1 LLLDP
6 SQLPRH
12 VAIIMDGNGRWAQRR
27 GLPRVEGHRRG
38 AVAVREV
45 VRAAR
50 EIGVPA
56 ITLYAFSAQN
66 WERPPEEIATLMQLL
81 RDYVIDEREEI
92 MENDIS
98 LRAIGDIERLPD
110 FVKGPLDSLVADSA
124 NNGGMTL
131 TLALSYGGRESL
143 VAAARRLAGE
153 VARGALRPEDITEA
167 HLGGSLQ
174 TAGLPVLDLLVR
186 TSGEERLSNFLLWES
201 AYAELYFTDTYWP
214 DFGKAELYQAL
225 ESFRGRER
233 RFGRTREQIR
243 SAG

>member
-1 LLLDP
+1 MLFDP

-27 GLPRVEGHRRG
+27 GLPRVEGHRKG
-38 AVAVREV
+38 AVAVRTV

-50 EIGVPA
+50 EVGLKA
-56 ITLYAFSAQN
+56 ITLYPFSAPN
-66 WERPPEEIATLMQLL
+66 RDRPPEEVATLMQLL
-81 RDYVIDEREEI
+81 RDYVIDERDEI
-92 MENDIS
+92 MENDIR
-98 LRAIGDIERLPD
+98 LVAIGDIERLPE
-110 FVKGPLDSLVADSA
+110 FVKGPLDALMAESA
-124 NNGGMTL
+124 GNRGMTL

-143 VAAARRLAGE
+143 VQAARTLAAE
-153 VARGALRPEDITEA
+153 VARGALRPEDITEQ
-167 HLGGSLQ
+167 HIGGALQ
-174 TAGLPVLDLLVR
+174 TSGLPQLDLLVR

-214 DFGKAELYQAL
+214 DFGKEELYRAL